1 MYAKNIE
8 NTKKFKNILVVF
20 KKRYHIGY
28 VEESERREEKMNLQN
43 VFKHMS
49 QYWEVYEYVR
59 DGVVTLDAV
68 KEHLMKDCK
77 KAESTARAHV
87 SAIQESELLEVYGNK
102 VCLKKES
109 LEEFYESLD
118 ELLNLRQFEKGVRG
132 LRETEEELYKVQRRA
147 EADKNHYTHELM
159 ELEKKIYIL
168 QEEVDKYYQE
178 KEENH
183 RKYTELQKDHKSL
196 EEKVELLNE
205 RDEILQKQIHWYKST
220 NILLKDQVALARI
233 CPDVMLITRFHVT
246 RAKKKEE
253 KEVENILCYKFLSPF
268 GKLKYKVRECI
279 KKIKKF
285 IEVAGETICAIVD
298 FFTCPLRY
306 VYTQQLLEGKWD
318 VEIEQRTGGKSLC
331 RLYPI
336 DTLDE
341 YKDSLEHRIDF
352 FQRWILKHS
361 LPYMPEELYIEKA
374 E

>member
-1 MYAKNIE
+1 
-8 NTKKFKNILVVF
+8 
-20 KKRYHIGY
+20 
-28 VEESERREEKMNLQN
+28 MNLQN

-59 DGVVTLDAV
+59 DGVVTLDEV
-68 KEHLMKDCK
+68 KEHLMKECK

-102 VCLKKES
+102 VCLREAS
-109 LEEFYESLD
+109 LEEFYESMD
-118 ELLNLRQFEKGVRG
+118 ELLNIRQFEKGVRG

-178 KEENH
+178 KEENYK
-183 RKYTELQKDHKSL
+183 KYVELQKEHKSL
-196 EEKVELLNE
+196 EEKVELLHE
-205 RDEILQKQIHWYKST
+205 RDEILEKQIQWYKST
-220 NILLKDQVALARI
+220 NILLKDQVTLARL

-246 RAKKKEE
+246 RAKKEE
-253 KEVENILCYKFLSPF
+253 KKDDRNILCYNLLSPLE
-268 GKLKYKVRECI
+268 KLKYKVRECI
-279 KKIKKF
+279 KKIKK
-285 IEVAGETICAIVD
+285 IIKMAGEIICAIVD
-298 FFTCPLRY
+298 FFTYPLRY

-318 VEIEQRTGGKSLC
+318 VEIEQRTGGKALC

-336 DTLDE
+336 DTLDV
-341 YKDSLEHRIDF
+341 YKDTLERRIDF
-352 FQRWILKHS
+352 FQRWILNHS
-361 LPYMPEELYIEKA
+361 LPYMPEELYIEKV